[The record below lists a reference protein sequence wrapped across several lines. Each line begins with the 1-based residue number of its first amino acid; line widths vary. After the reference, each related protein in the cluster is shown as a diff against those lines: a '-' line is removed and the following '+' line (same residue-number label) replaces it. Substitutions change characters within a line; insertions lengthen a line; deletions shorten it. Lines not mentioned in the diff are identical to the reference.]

1 MFTNK
6 QRWRR
11 VGTNTTLKKIVSL
24 EELACHYDKKSV
36 DCSSSDNESVC
47 TSPSSTY
54 LDDIG
59 IPDSESA
66 FIFRSPSV
74 ASSRSC
80 MSPDQH
86 LRKKSKKRVVFLTT
100 VRVILIPTREEML
113 LLLPDLFYTH
123 EDICLF
129 KEDAAIELE
138 VFRQSPECAQ
148 QRALCYNQRSN
159 QSCNNVPVP
168 ETSSHLLQP
177 MFSYLRSMGTIS
189 AVLNSTEPMIQNAR
203 SDNSST
209 LSARCSLRQ
218 ACILLYQPWPCLDD
232 QN

>member
-1 MFTNK
+1 MFTKK
-6 QRWRR
+6 QKWRR

-24 EELACHYDKKSV
+24 EELACQYDKKSL

-59 IPDSESA
+59 IPDSES
-66 FIFRSPSV
+66 IFNFTSPSV

-80 MSPDQH
+80 LSPDKH
-86 LRKKSKKRVVFLTT
+86 LRKKSKKRVRFLTI
-100 VRVILIPTREEML
+100 VRVILIPTRDEML
-113 LLLPDLFYTH
+113 LLLPDLYYTH
-123 EDICLF
+123 GEICMF

-148 QRALCYNQRSN
+148 QRALLHKQRSN
-159 QSCNNVPVP
+159 QCYNNVAVA
-168 ETSSHLLQP
+168 ETSPLLLQP
-177 MFSYLRSMGTIS
+177 MFSYLRSLGSNS
-189 AVLNSTEPMIQNAR
+189 AVLYSTEPMIQNVK
-203 SDNSST
+203 SENCSSF
-209 LSARCSLRQ
+209 SSRCSLRQ
-218 ACILLYQPWPCLDD
+218 ACILLYQPWPSLED